1 MQAKICNAN
10 NPEEIK
16 YIIEQFIKDNTSA
29 FNYPKP
35 ADFQTATDQGKP

>member
-1 MQAKICNAN
+1 MQAKVASAS

-16 YIIEQFIKDNTSA
+16 YIIDKIGGLDSGA

-35 ADFQTATDQGKP
+35 ADFHTTA